1 MSATRG
7 AVAAISRAVTAQI
20 QPQPGMPNW
29 ANNGVRDAGTIA
41 ATGLILA
48 RAVVRAG
55 VSTDGSERV
64 DMVAEDVTQGGYAR
78 TSPAERIRILLI
90 EDDDGDALLVD
101 ELLMDAGAPF
111 SVRRAGSLAEARG
124 LLPGTGCV
132 LLDLELPD
140 SRGLQGVRALQQIRP
155 DLAVVVL
162 TGISDEYLGE
172 QAVAAGAQD
181 YLVKGQVDGFLLQRV
196 VRYAIER
203 SRAEE
208 TQRQLSEARLYAA
221 ENARLE
227 RGLLP
232 SPLLSDERL
241 SVVSRYRPGGQQML
255 LGGDFYDVVEA
266 PDGWVHAMVG
276 DVCGRGPDEA
286 ALGVCLRVAWR
297 TMILA
302 GRPASETLTAV
313 QGVLEHERHQDR
325 LFATMCM
332 LSVAPDRTAGRLY
345 LAGHPQPLLISSDAV
360 RELEAPISLPPG
372 ITKNTNWPSAPVTL
386 GDSWSVLLYTDGLVE
401 GKVGPGPERLGSD
414 GLIRLVEKEL
424 LQDPVDQLPGPLA
437 NERLLDAVISHA
449 RELNGGDLDDDLA
462 VLVLGCAP
470 PAAP

>member
-1 MSATRG
+1 M
-7 AVAAISRAVTAQI
+7 VAEHVSHGGQ
-20 QPQPGMPNW
+20 
-29 ANNGVRDAGTIA
+29 
-41 ATGLILA
+41 A
-48 RAVVRAG
+48 RT
-55 VSTDGSERV
+55 SGSERTRV
-64 DMVAEDVTQGGYAR
+64 
-78 TSPAERIRILLI
+78 LLI

-101 ELLMDAGAPF
+101 ELLLDAGAPF
-111 SVRRAGSLAEARG
+111 SVRRARSMAEARG
-124 LLPGTGCV
+124 VLAGTGCV

-140 SRGLQGVRALQQIRP
+140 SRGLQGVRMLQEIRP

-162 TGISDEYLGE
+162 TGISDEHLGE

-203 SRAEE
+203 RKAEE

-241 SVVSRYRPGGQQML
+241 SVISRYRSGGQQML

-302 GRPASETLTAV
+302 GRPAGETLTAV
-313 QGVLEHERHQDR
+313 QEVLEHERHQDR

-332 LSVAPDRTAGRLY
+332 LSVAPDRSQGRLY
-345 LAGHPQPLLISSDAV
+345 LAGHPQPLLISGDGV
-360 RELEAPISLPPG
+360 RELQAPISLPPG
-372 ITKNTNWPSAPVTL
+372 ITRITDWPSAPVAL
-386 GDSWSVLLYTDGLVE
+386 GDTWSVLLYTDGLVE

-414 GLIRLVEKEL
+414 GLVRLIEKEQVPDPAGQQRVPPVGERLV
-424 LQDPVDQLPGPLA
+424 
-437 NERLLDAVISHA
+437 DATISRA

-462 VLVLGCAP
+462 VLLLSCTL
-470 PAAP
+470 PADP

>member
-1 MSATRG
+1 
-7 AVAAISRAVTAQI
+7 
-20 QPQPGMPNW
+20 
-29 ANNGVRDAGTIA
+29 
-41 ATGLILA
+41 
-48 RAVVRAG
+48 
-55 VSTDGSERV
+55 
-64 DMVAEDVTQGGYAR
+64 MVAEDVSPGSRAR
-78 TSPAERIRILLI
+78 TSPSERTRVLLI

-101 ELLMDAGAPF
+101 ELLLDAGAPF
-111 SVRRAGSLAEARG
+111 SVRRARSLAEARG
-124 LLPGTGCV
+124 VLADTGCV

-140 SRGLQGVRALQQIRP
+140 SRGLQGVRVLQEIRP

-203 SRAEE
+203 RRAED

-266 PDGWVHAMVG
+266 ADGWVHAMVG

-302 GRPASETLTAV
+302 GRPAGETLTAV
-313 QGVLEHERHQDR
+313 QEVLEHERHQER

-332 LSVAPDRTAGRLY
+332 LSVAPDRTEGRLY
-345 LAGHPQPLLISSDAV
+345 LAGHPQPLLISADAV
-360 RELEAPISLPPG
+360 RELQAPISLPPG
-372 ITKNTNWPSAPVTL
+372 ITRIADWPSAAVTL

-401 GKVGPGPERLGSD
+401 GKVGTGPERLGSD
-414 GLIRLVEKEL
+414 GLVRLIEKERAEDPAGHASDLQVGERLV
-424 LQDPVDQLPGPLA
+424 
-437 NERLLDAVISHA
+437 DAAISHA
-449 RELNGGDLDDDLA
+449 RELNGGDLADDLA
-462 VLVLGCAP
+462 VLLLSCAP
-470 PAAP
+470 PPAGP

>member
-1 MSATRG
+1 MTSGGR
-7 AVAAISRAVTAQI
+7 R
-20 QPQPGMPNW
+20 N
-29 ANNGVRDAGTIA
+29 
-41 ATGLILA
+41 
-48 RAVVRAG
+48 
-55 VSTDGSERV
+55 ERV
-64 DMVAEDVTQGGYAR
+64 EMVAEDVSSSTHAR
-78 TSPAERIRILLI
+78 ASRAERIRVLLI

-101 ELLMDAGAPF
+101 ELLLDAGSPF
-111 SVRRAGSLAEARG
+111 SLTRAQSLAEARAV
-124 LLPGTGCV
+124 LTDQVCV

-140 SRGLQGVRALQQIRP
+140 SRGLQGVRALQQFRP

-162 TGISDEYLGE
+162 TGISDEHLGE

-181 YLVKGQVDGFLLQRV
+181 YLVKGQVDGLLLQRV

-203 SRAEE
+203 RRAEE

-241 SVVSRYRPGGQQML
+241 SVVARYRSGGQQML

-266 PDGWVHAMVG
+266 SDGWVHALVG

-302 GRPASETLTAV
+302 GRPANETLSAV
-313 QGVLEHERHQDR
+313 QQVLEHERHQER

-332 LSVAPDRTAGRLY
+332 LSVAPDRATGRLY
-345 LAGHPQPLLISSDAV
+345 LAGHPKPLLISAEAV

-372 ITKNTNWPSAPVTL
+372 ITTIAEWPSATVAL
-386 GDSWSVLLYTDGLVE
+386 GNNWSVFIYTDGLVE
-401 GKVGPGPERLGSD
+401 GKIGPGPERLGSD
-414 GLIRLVEKEL
+414 GLVRLIEKERV
-424 LQDPVDQLPGPLA
+424 QDPVGQAPGPQA
-437 NERLLDAVISHA
+437 SERLADAAISHA
-449 RELNGGDLDDDLA
+449 QELNGGDLADDLA
-462 VLVLGCAP
+462 VLILSCAP
-470 PAAP
+470 PAEP